1 MSDSKPLVAASAKSY
16 PPAFRSGGP
25 TRSIA
30 ALVHRLSDDFE
41 FRIVTSL
48 DDNGHDLSEDGVVP
62 LQWQPRAYGR
72 VSAIPLGKR
81 ASLRALKQLRSVK
94 AEILYFNSL
103 FNPVFTIAPLMARR
117 FGLLRTKRIV
127 IAPRGELGLGAL
139 ALKSRRKRRT
149 LRVLRMFGL
158 VRGVVWHA
166 TNDEE
171 AANIHREFGAKANV
185 MIATNLRALEV
196 SPPTPRASAG
206 PTNIVFMSKI
216 DRMKNLE
223 TVVEVVAQC
232 PEVTLSV
239 LGPVK
244 EEDYWSEVLERIAST
259 GVINRFDY
267 VGPVEPDRVVPR
279 LTSFD
284 LFFLPSQGE
293 NFGHAILEALA
304 AGVPVLISDKT
315 PWSHVEAAGA
325 GWVCDPNDT
334 DGFAERIRTFV
345 AMGDGQRHAM
355 RLNAAR
361 LAEEYVNDPAPV
373 EAHRQL
379 FGLPV
384 RVG

>member
-1 MSDSKPLVAASAKSY
+1 MSDVKPLVAASAKSY

-41 FRIVTSL
+41 FRVVTSL

-62 LQWQPRAYGR
+62 LQWQPRAHAR
-72 VSAIPLGKR
+72 VSAVPLGKR
-81 ASLRALKQLRSVK
+81 AALRSVK
-94 AEILYFNSL
+94 RLRSVKPNILYLNSL
-103 FNPVFTIAPLMARR
+103 FNPVFTIAPLVARR
-117 FGLLRTKRIV
+117 FGLLRPTRVV

-139 ALKSRRKRRT
+139 ALKSKRKRRT
-149 LRVLRMFGL
+149 LRILRWFGL

-171 AANIHREFGAKANV
+171 AANIEREFGAKANV
-185 MIATNLRALEV
+185 MIATNLRALEI
-196 SPPTPRASAG
+196 SPPKHRAYAG
-206 PTNIVFMSKI
+206 STNVVFMSKI

-223 TVVEVVAQC
+223 TVVDAVAQC
-232 PEVTLSV
+232 PQVTLSV
-239 LGPVK
+239 IGPVK
-244 EEDYWSEVLERIAST
+244 EEDYWSEVRERAAST
-259 GVINRFDY
+259 GVINRFNY
-267 VGPVEPDRVVPR
+267 VGPVEPDRVVQR
-279 LTSFD
+279 LSSFD

-325 GWVCDPNDT
+325 GWVCDPNDAA
-334 DGFAERIRTFV
+334 GFAARIRSFH
-345 AMGDGQRHAM
+345 AMDDDQRHAM

-361 LAEEYVNDPAPV
+361 LAEEYVNDPAPI

-379 FGLPV
+379 FGLPA
-384 RVG
+384 RVN